1 MRSAW
6 PQAFTLVELVI
17 VIAIIGILAAI
28 AIPRF
33 IDIRSEA
40 YIAQRDGVAGA
51 VRSGILTVMAKN
63 QVAGGAGTF
72 PPNLEAVWNGIG
84 TVGGVLSPAGTACV
98 AATPCFELIMES
110 GLNNSNWTQTNA
122 ANPFTYTFTA
132 PVGAGTKVYTYT
144 NTTGTFQ

>member
-1 MRSAW
+1 MRRRIG
-6 PQAFTLVELVI
+6 QAFTLVELVI

-40 YIAQRDGVAGA
+40 YVSQRDGIVGS
-51 VRSGILTVMAKN
+51 VRSGILTVAAKN
-63 QVAGGAGTF
+63 QVSGGAGTF

-84 TVGGVLSPAGTACV
+84 TVGGVLSPALTNCV
-98 AATPCFELIMES
+98 AATPCFELLME
-110 GLNNSNWTQTNA
+110 GGYVDGNWQQTNA

-132 PVGAGTKVYTYT
+132 PVGSGSKVYTYT

>member
-1 MRSAW
+1 MRDRIG
-6 PQAFTLVELVI
+6 QAFTLVELVI

-63 QVAGGAGTF
+63 QVGGGAGTF
-72 PPNLEAVWNGIG
+72 PPNLETVWNGIG
-84 TVGGVLSPAGTACV
+84 TVGGATSAATACV
-98 AATPCFELIMES
+98 AATPCFELLMEG
-110 GLNNSNWTQTNA
+110 GLNNSNWQQVSA
-122 ANPFTYTFTA
+122 ANPWTYTFTA
-132 PVGAGTKVYTYT
+132 PVGSGTKTYTYT
-144 NTTGTFQ
+144 NTTGIFQ